1 MSVQCTIFMNDIHKT
16 CASHSDL
23 KPRFVLVVHLY
34 ITCKCSVFLYSV
46 TKELSIFRSS
56 KRHANSYL
64 VAQKV
69 FGWTETVIYVKN
81 NWRHTEDFS
90 IAKGLKLPDL
100 ILSLLW
106 LLKTDIG
113 YKTFFFFF
121 FAHNVTLRLL
131 CFKVLH
137 HVDYTGN
144 GKDYPLMEELFRRT
158 KCVLRPKGLLVIL
171 TVSPSAKDVVW
182 YTKLHHGLTD
192 RYFKLFPTMEQF
204 LSMFDDSGFDC
215 HTKLN
220 ILGAEFF
227 NDHYDAE
234 GPLKEEWRKS
244 VSLYGLASSEE
255 IKEIESNVRE
265 MKENGML
272 EEFLRRNDKALDV
285 GVFTLIV
292 CASVWARSRYTFN
305 TVKLKTF
312 STQ

>member
-1 MSVQCTIFMNDIHKT
+1 
-16 CASHSDL
+16 
-23 KPRFVLVVHLY
+23 
-34 ITCKCSVFLYSV
+34 
-46 TKELSIFRSS
+46 
-56 KRHANSYL
+56 
-64 VAQKV
+64 
-69 FGWTETVIYVKN
+69 
-81 NWRHTEDFS
+81 
-90 IAKGLKLPDL
+90 
-100 ILSLLW
+100 
-106 LLKTDIG
+106 
-113 YKTFFFFF
+113 
-121 FAHNVTLRLL
+121 
-131 CFKVLH
+131 
-137 HVDYTGN
+137 
-144 GKDYPLMEELFRRT
+144 MEELFRRT

-204 LSMFDDSGFDC
+204 LSMFDDSGFEC

-227 NDHYDAE
+227 NDYYDAE

-244 VSLYGLASSEE
+244 VSLYGFASSEE

-292 CASVWARSRYTFN
+292 CASV
-305 TVKLKTF
+305 
-312 STQ
+312 